1 MYPFAQRI
9 SSTWDIITSDGRFTK
24 VRVMVKK
31 TALSVLIA
39 VSVDDIAARAYQ
51 IYLDRGRADGFDR
64 EDWLRAEC
72 ELKAPH
78 PPPLAAMKRRGPRDR
93 RGAPRSRP

>member
-1 MYPFAQRI
+1 MT
-9 SSTWDIITSDGRFTK
+9 SSGRFAK
-24 VRVMVKK
+24 VLVMVKK
-31 TALSVLIA
+31 TALRAMV

-51 IYLDRGRADGFDR
+51 IYMDRGRADGFDR

-72 ELKAPH
+72 ELKAAH
-78 PPPLAAMKRRGPRDR
+78 PPHLPAMKRRGTRDR